1 MIKDE
6 RRKWR
11 SIVQIILKKK
21 KKKKKKK
28 KIIKEFEYLASNSLN
43 RKLHYSISSISF
55 FFKSFLLLEL

>member
-11 SIVQIILKKK
+11 SIVQIIWKKK

-28 KIIKEFEYLASNSLN
+28 KIIKEF
-43 RKLHYSISSISF
+43 
-55 FFKSFLLLEL
+55 